1 LDVIIK
7 KRGYHL
13 SIFEE
18 SFFMQ
23 LLTRK
28 LNRIALFSFA
38 LTTSTGV
45 VLITTQSSPS
55 FAFGFQEVSSGRIQL
70 FDTTGDTVGSGNFGY
85 TPFDGSFVQSTRG
98 GAYYVAPGDP
108 TSGLDILSS
117 YAPPD
122 SYSLV
127 NRFSVTLNNVGGSPL
142 TILNNPPPLTTTGQ
156 GFGNLFFFNPANA
169 DSMPPTVPEDTF
181 LTVFPGDS
189 RHPSGQVNTRPGQ
202 WFNCLPACGIAQ
214 RQVLRLS
221 DDGTWSFEDMVP
233 SGGSGGALKANLYQ
247 NSIPTPGSYFSTS
260 GTFRMMAGNPV
271 SMPEPTTVLGTLLAT
286 SAGLLAKQRLGK
298 NTPIAPAKPR
308 PPKDTA

>member
-1 LDVIIK
+1 
-7 KRGYHL
+7 
-13 SIFEE
+13 
-18 SFFMQ
+18 MQ

-45 VLITTQSSPS
+45 VLIATQSSPS
-55 FAFGFQEVSSGRIQL
+55 LAFGFQEVSSGQIQL
-70 FDTTGDTVGSGNFGY
+70 FDTMGGAVGSGNFGY

-98 GAYYVAPGDP
+98 GAYYVSPGDP
-108 TSGLDILSS
+108 TSGPDILSS

-127 NRFSVTLNNVGGSPL
+127 NSFSVTLNNVGGSPV

-156 GFGNLFFFNPANA
+156 GFGHLFFFNAPNA
-169 DSMPPTVPEDTF
+169 ESMPPTVPGDTF
-181 LTVFPGDS
+181 LTVFPGDP
-189 RHPSGQVNTRPGQ
+189 RYPGRQVNTRPGQ
-202 WFNCLPACGIAQ
+202 WFTCLPACGIAQ

-221 DDGTWSFEDMVP
+221 DDGTWAFEGMVS
-233 SGGSGGALKANLYQ
+233 SGGSGGALQASLYQ
-247 NSIPTPGSYFSTS
+247 NSIPAPGSYFSTS

-271 SMPEPTTVLGTLLAT
+271 SMPEPTTLLGTLLAT